1 MMKRTFLPLFAFAL
15 LALGAQAASAK
26 VITVDDNGLDCRKA
40 DFNTIQA
47 AVTAAAP
54 GDTIK
59 VCAGT
64 YVEQVVIPAGK
75 NDLTLRSHTPLAA
88 VIKAPPAM
96 VNEKAIV
103 LVRGAQNVTIDAFT
117 IAGPGGGICDSIRY
131 GVRIDG
137 GASAALSHNHIT
149 EIRDNPFGGCQNG
162 NAIQVGRQFE
172 GQTGTAKITK
182 NKIDRYQKSG
192 VVVDGT
198 GSGAE
203 IRDNEITGVGPTA
216 TIAQNGV
223 QISRNATADVQG
235 NEISQNLYS
244 PQTFASAGVLVFNT
258 SGGVAIE
265 HNILSHNDE
274 SVYSDTN
281 TGLVV
286 RHNKISNSTF
296 DGVGLI
302 TTTGA
307 TVSHN
312 FSEDSGFDGIYVSS
326 DSTNNLI
333 TNNQMEDNADHD
345 AHDDSVGPQTG
356 GTANTWEKNHC
367 GSANPENKPGLCSQ
381 NN

>member
-1 MMKRTFLPLFAFAL
+1 MTKRTVLNLFAFAL

-64 YVEQVVIPAGK
+64 YVEQVVIPASK

-88 VIKAPPAM
+88 VIKAPPVM
-96 VNEKAIV
+96 VNEKAVV

-117 IAGPGGGICDSIRY
+117 IAGPGGGPCDSIRY
-131 GVRIDG
+131 GVRVDG

-162 NAIQVGRQFE
+162 NAIQVGRLSE
-172 GQTGTAKITK
+172 AQTGTAKIVK

-192 VVVDGT
+192 VVVDGA

-216 TIAQNGV
+216 TIAQNGI
-223 QISRNATADVQG
+223 QISRGATANVQG
-235 NEISQNLYS
+235 NEVSQNLFA
-244 PQTFASAGVLVFNT
+244 PQTFASAGILVFEIA
-258 SGGVAIE
+258 GGVTVS
-265 HNILSHNDE
+265 HNTVSHNDE
-274 SVYSDTN
+274 SVYLIDSSA
-281 TGLVV
+281 LVV
-286 RHNKISNSTF
+286 EHNKISDNTF
-296 DGVGLI
+296 DGIGLDGV
-302 TTTGA
+302 TA
-307 TVSHN
+307 SVVAHN
-312 FSEDSGFDGIYVSS
+312 FSERNGFDGIWVGPNSS
-326 DSTNNLI
+326 NNTI
-333 TNNQMEDNADHD
+333 TNNQMENDADHD
-345 AHDDSVGPQTG
+345 AHDDSVGPRTAR
-356 GTANTWEKNHC
+356 TANTWEKNHC
-367 GSANPENKPGLCSQ
+367 GSANPENKPGLCSR